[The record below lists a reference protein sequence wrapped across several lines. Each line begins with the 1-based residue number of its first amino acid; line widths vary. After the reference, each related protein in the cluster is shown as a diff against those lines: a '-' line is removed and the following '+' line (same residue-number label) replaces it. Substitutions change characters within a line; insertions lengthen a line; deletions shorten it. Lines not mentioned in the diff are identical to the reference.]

1 MVIVGHCRENLELH
15 ILFTDLKVLTSIFFK
30 RRVYVI
36 YVTHYRYIISALEV
50 AGHELM
56 LLMLNICYF

>member
-1 MVIVGHCRENLELH
+1 M
-15 ILFTDLKVLTSIFFK
+15 
-30 RRVYVI
+30 

-56 LLMLNICYF
+56 LLMFNMYYF

>member
-1 MVIVGHCRENLELH
+1 MVIVRHCHENLESY
-15 ILFTDLKVLTSIFFK
+15 ILSIDLKVLTSIFLK
-30 RRVYVI
+30 GEYHVI

-56 LLMLNICYF
+56 LLMLNIYYF